1 LTDFEAAL
9 YHPRIYFRQG
19 RVTKS
24 QQKAVRIHR
33 QRLKVRGL
41 QRVEVQASEDDAEL
55 IRTLAR
61 CLRDD
66 DRAAARVRRQ
76 LRAAVKRKAPT
87 SLKVLLTAAPLDGI
101 RIARSRD
108 RARSAD
114 V

>member
-1 LTDFEAAL
+1 M
-9 YHPRIYFRQG
+9 
-19 RVTKS
+19 TKS

-55 IRTLAR
+55 IRSLAR

-66 DRAAARVRRQ
+66 DRVAARVRRQ
-76 LRAAVKRKAPT
+76 LRAAVKRKATT
-87 SLKVLLTAAPLDGI
+87 SLKALLVAAPLDGI
-101 RIARSRD
+101 RIVRSRE

>member
-1 LTDFEAAL
+1 M
-9 YHPRIYFRQG
+9 
-19 RVTKS
+19 TKS

-55 IRTLAR
+55 IRNLAR

-66 DRAAARVRRQ
+66 DRTAARVRRQ
-76 LRAAVKRKAPT
+76 LRATVKRKTTT
-87 SLKVLLTAAPLDGI
+87 SLKELLAAAPLEGV
-101 RIARSRD
+101 RIVRSRE
-108 RARSAD
+108 RARTAD